1 MRCRAG
7 FRINRGC
14 RLNITPLLRC
24 LVCASFTATHAD
36 DRPIADALRAAGAE
50 KIDQDNA
57 GVVTSVFFKDSS
69 KITPE
74 QWKLIGQLG
83 SMKTLTLYNHC
94 PLTDERLPLLAGLT
108 SLEKIATDGAT
119 LTDRGLAAMAQ
130 WKNLRTLTFFH
141 CSWGN
146 KAFTGAG
153 LAALGDLPKIESFS
167 IGGSHFTDEG
177 RRGCAAH
184 SMQ

>member
-177 RRGCAAH
+177 RRECAAH
-184 SMQ
+184 SM